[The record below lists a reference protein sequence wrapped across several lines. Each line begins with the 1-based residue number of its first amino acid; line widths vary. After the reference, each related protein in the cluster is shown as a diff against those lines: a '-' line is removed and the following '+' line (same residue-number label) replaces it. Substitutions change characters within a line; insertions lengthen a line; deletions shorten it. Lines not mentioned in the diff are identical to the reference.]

1 MEEDGMDWQMGAAIL
16 NKAAYHAKNE
26 IFISFLIKKIVLF
39 QKCDIIRSGK
49 GICQIMTNI
58 QKERGYLEIFM
69 AGCLWGSIGIFVN
82 LLSGLGINS
91 GTAAFIRIFSGAV
104 LLIPVMMLRGGLQLM
119 RIDRKGLLICTI
131 LGVFSQALFNFS
143 YNMSINDVG
152 MATAS
157 VLLYTSPIFVCMM
170 SAVFFREHIGAAKA
184 AALAVNIAG
193 CVLTVT
199 GGNFSELTFSAL
211 GVMAGVGAGF
221 FYGLMTIISMP
232 ITGRYDPLTI
242 LFYSFLSGSAVLAVM
257 VRPWETIG
265 DISGLLPVFAASAA
279 YGAIP
284 TVGAYMLYM
293 RGLSKKPATSKVPVI
308 ASVETVVAALIGIL
322 VFTEDVTLYKLIG
335 ILCVMISIF
344 IMNMQGTAE
353 HSH

>member
-1 MEEDGMDWQMGAAIL
+1 MDWQMGAAIL

-91 GTAAFIRIFSGAV
+91 GTDAFIRIFSGAV

-199 GGNFSELTFSAL
+199 GGNFSELTFSVA
-211 GVMAGVGAGF
+211 GVAAGVGAGF
-221 FYGLMTIISMP
+221 FLRIDDHYQYADNGKIRSSYHTVLQFSVWVCRTGGHGPAMGNHRRHLWSASGICSICSIWSDTYGRGIYALHEGTFKKTCNFKGACHRIGRNGRGCP
-232 ITGRYDPLTI
+232 YRDTGIY
-242 LFYSFLSGSAVLAVM
+242 
-257 VRPWETIG
+257 
-265 DISGLLPVFAASAA
+265 
-279 YGAIP
+279 
-284 TVGAYMLYM
+284 
-293 RGLSKKPATSKVPVI
+293 
-308 ASVETVVAALIGIL
+308 
-322 VFTEDVTLYKLIG
+322 
-335 ILCVMISIF
+335 
-344 IMNMQGTAE
+344 
-353 HSH
+353 